1 MSQVHGGRLE
11 AGQGGLVVSVSSPG
25 EAREGDER
33 VDPRFDEA
41 WMERVRTEA
50 QRHQAEWDTYDT
62 DAAK

>member
-1 MSQVHGGRLE
+1 MT
-11 AGQGGLVVSVSSPG
+11 VSSPG

>member
-1 MSQVHGGRLE
+1 MPDRVDPRVE
-11 AGQGGLVVSVSSPG
+11 P